1 MSLFMNDLVE
11 SISMIDIVADIPA
24 YTYRRL
30 KELGSSQGY
39 VTYDDVLQL
48 FPDAAQDVDYLDQ
61 IFSVIANAGI
71 IYNEE
76 DSLNDTTDQGSTNV
90 SQVAV
95 DSRRPIYKE
104 DEPLSK
110 VDPDDLIGLYFC
122 EAARSP
128 LLTFEEEIDLA
139 KRIELGLRAR
149 KELSEINIRSAKRQ
163 EELILLVD
171 DGWTAENYLITAN
184 SRLVISIA
192 KKYIHRGVPFLDL
205 IQEGNIGLM
214 RAAKRYDY
222 KRGYKFSTYATWW
235 IRQAVTRALADQS
248 RTIRLPVNMNDQV
261 AKMFRMQ
268 NKLKQELGRDPGVSE
283 LAVAIG
289 VDSEKIE
296 QMFKYAQYPLS
307 LDMPDSIDDDSVLGD
322 YIEDQD
328 SPDPDE
334 LTTLSLL
341 SQHLEQI
348 LELLPAREAQI
359 LKLRYGLSNGE
370 THTLQQVGLKIGV
383 SRERIRQIESQAI
396 RRLRQPTIQN
406 QLRSYLSQPQS

>member
-1 MSLFMNDLVE
+1 MSLFMNELVE
-11 SISMIDIVADIPA
+11 SISMIDVVADIPA

-296 QMFKYAQYPLS
+296 QMLKYAQFPLS

>member
-1 MSLFMNDLVE
+1 MSLFMNELVE
-11 SISMIDIVADIPA
+11 SISMIDVVADIPA

-30 KELGSSQGY
+30 KELGSTQGY
-39 VTYDDVLQL
+39 VTYDDVLHL

-71 IYNEE
+71 TYNEE
-76 DSLNDTTDQGSTNV
+76 DSLNEIADQASTNEA
-90 SQVAV
+90 QVAV
-95 DSRRPIYKE
+95 DGSRPVYKE
-104 DEPLSK
+104 DDTLSK

-149 KELSEINIRSAKRQ
+149 KELSEIKIRSAKRQ
-163 EELILLVD
+163 EELVLLVD

-192 KKYIHRGVPFLDL
+192 KKYVNRGVPFLDL

-248 RTIRLPVNMNDQV
+248 RTIRLPVNLNDQV

-268 NKLKQELGRDPGVSE
+268 NKLKQELGRDPAVPE
-283 LAVAIG
+283 LAAAIG

-296 QMFKYAQYPLS
+296 QMLKYAQFPLS

-334 LTTLSLL
+334 LTTYSLL

-396 RRLRQPTIQN
+396 RRLRQPMIQN

>member
-1 MSLFMNDLVE
+1 MSLFMNELVE
-11 SISMIDIVADIPA
+11 SISMIDIVTDIPA
-24 YTYRRL
+24 YSFRRL
-30 KELGSSQGY
+30 KELGGRQGY

-76 DSLNDTTDQGSTNV
+76 DSLNDITDQDSTNEA
-90 SQVAV
+90 QVAV
-95 DSRRPIYKE
+95 DGRRPVYKE
-104 DEPLSK
+104 DDPLSK

-149 KELSEINIRSAKRQ
+149 KELSEIKIRSAKRQ
-163 EELILLVD
+163 EELVLLVD

-192 KKYIHRGVPFLDL
+192 KKYVHRGVPFLDL

-214 RAAKRYDY
+214 RAVKRYDY

-261 AKMFRMQ
+261 AKMFRVQ
-268 NKLKQELGRDPGVSE
+268 NHLKQELGRDPGVPE
-283 LAVAIG
+283 LAAAIG

-296 QMFKYAQYPLS
+296 QMLKYAQFPLS
-307 LDMPDSIDDDSVLGD
+307 LDMPDSFDDDSVLGD

-334 LTTLSLL
+334 LTTFSLL
-341 SQHLEQI
+341 SQHLDQI

-383 SRERIRQIESQAI
+383 SHERIRQIESQAI

>member
-1 MSLFMNDLVE
+1 MSLFMNELVE
-11 SISMIDIVADIPA
+11 SISMIDIVTDIPA
-24 YTYRRL
+24 YSLRRL
-30 KELGSSQGY
+30 KDLESRQGY
-39 VTYDDVLQL
+39 VTYDDVLQQ

-61 IFSVIANAGI
+61 IFSAIANAGI

-76 DSLNDTTDQGSTNV
+76 DSPNDITDQGSTDEAKP
-90 SQVAV
+90 AV
-95 DSRRPIYKE
+95 DARRQVYKE
-104 DEPLSK
+104 DDPLSK
-110 VDPDDLIGLYFC
+110 VDPDDLLGLYFC

-139 KRIELGLRAR
+139 KRIELSVRAR
-149 KELSEINIRSAKRQ
+149 RELSEIKIRSAKRH

-171 DGWTAENYLITAN
+171 DGWAAENYLITAN

-214 RAAKRYDY
+214 RAVKRYDY

-261 AKMFRMQ
+261 ARMFRMQ
-268 NKLKQELGRDPGVSE
+268 NKLKQELGRDPGVPE
-283 LAVAIG
+283 LAAAIG

-296 QMFKYAQYPLS
+296 QMLKYAQFPLS

-406 QLRSYLSQPQS
+406 KLRSYLSQTQT